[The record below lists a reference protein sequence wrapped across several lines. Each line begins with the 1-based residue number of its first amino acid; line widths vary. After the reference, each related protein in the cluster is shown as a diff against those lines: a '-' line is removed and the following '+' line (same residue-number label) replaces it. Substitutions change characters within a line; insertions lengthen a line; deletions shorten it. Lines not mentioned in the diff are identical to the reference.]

1 MFRAASSLRTLVS
14 SEKLKHVAGP
24 AGIAVDAMDVYWAN
38 LKAPLMGFAAL
49 MARGWQ

>member
-38 LKAPLMGFAAL
+38 LKAPLMGSAAL